1 LFSPYATQSSRL
13 FLADQLRKHTK
24 SGLTARNSAEY
35 AQICINL
42 VHKKWDKMTKK
53 RKKTKNNEE
62 KAQNF
67 GWRTDF
73 TQLAGELL
81 RLGLFR

>member
-1 LFSPYATQSSRL
+1 
-13 FLADQLRKHTK
+13 LADHLRKNTK
-24 SGLTARNSAEY
+24 SVLTARNSADY

-67 GWRTDF
+67 GWRADF